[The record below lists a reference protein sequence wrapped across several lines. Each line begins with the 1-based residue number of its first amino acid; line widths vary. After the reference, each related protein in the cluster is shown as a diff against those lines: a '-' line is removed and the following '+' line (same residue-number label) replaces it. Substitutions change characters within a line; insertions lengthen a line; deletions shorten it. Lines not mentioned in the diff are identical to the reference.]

1 MSRHLTPGELGDT
14 LAAGSAPERVRAHLS
29 KCGDCAAQLA
39 SLARLVDELAA
50 EDVPEPSPLYW
61 EHASAR
67 IKARVTAEA
76 VPRASRVTQW
86 TWFTGLVGAAAVATI
101 VIITRPPDAIPPV
114 GLADPSAVAVV
125 AAGEVDDASW
135 PLVESAAGALDVDE
149 AIRAGLV
156 ATGDT
161 ADRAVLQL
169 SADERAELAAM
180 LEAELARSEI

>member
-1 MSRHLTPGELGDT
+1 MSRHLTPDELDEALT
-14 LAAGSAPERVRAHLS
+14 TGSGSERVRVHLS
-29 KCGDCAAQLA
+29 ECGDCAAQLA
-39 SLARLVDELAA
+39 SLARLVGELAA

-67 IKARVTAEA
+67 IKTSVAAEA
-76 VPRASRVTQW
+76 VARPSRVTQW
-86 TWFTGLVGAAAVATI
+86 TWLTGLVGAAAVTTI
-101 VIITRPPDAIPPV
+101 VVITRPPDAIPPV
-114 GLADPSAVAVV
+114 DRADRSAVAVV
-125 AAGEVDDASW
+125 AAGDVDDGSW

-149 AIRAGLV
+149 AVRAGLL